1 MARPIYVTDD
11 EGYDIYDSDGSY
23 LDAEKE
29 DGEYCIGLAGYIQNQ
44 REPILL
50 SAISPT
56 AFLNHNASDV
66 LRYLIEY
73 SASSV
78 ITNNEIHL
86 LKISLDERQTY
97 NVCFKT
103 HGLRRLQRKWRTSF
117 CQRHKV

>member
-1 MARPIYVTDD
+1 MSRPIYVTDD
-11 EGYDIYDSDGSY
+11 EGYDIYDTDGSY

-29 DGEYCIGLAGYIQNQ
+29 DGEYCIGLVGYIQNQ

-56 AFLNHNASDV
+56 AFLQHNASEV

-78 ITNNEIHL
+78 ITDPQIHL
-86 LKISLDERQTY
+86 LRVSVDERQTY
-97 NVCFKT
+97 NVRFKT
-103 HGLRRLQRKWRTSF
+103 HGLQRLQRKWRTSL
-117 CQRHKV
+117 CQRHQV